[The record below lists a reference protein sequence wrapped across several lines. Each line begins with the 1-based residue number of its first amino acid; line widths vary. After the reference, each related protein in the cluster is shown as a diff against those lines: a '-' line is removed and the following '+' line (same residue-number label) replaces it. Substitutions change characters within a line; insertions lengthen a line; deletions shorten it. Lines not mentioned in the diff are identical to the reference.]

1 MHHEWMEENIP
12 GGGLTSPKQLRTS
25 LLALLSE
32 GVNAARLMSVLS
44 AFAFTIFCLVD
55 PYLVTD
61 GLTTIRLIRALLVV
75 SNGVVFWLTF
85 TSWGNRHFI
94 NLGTTVTV
102 LTGLGVIVLTHLTG
116 GPSSPYWTMLMLTFF
131 GATLILP
138 QRMGR
143 ALITYSALT
152 VTYLLLV
159 WNTSNPEELSHSQV
173 SLAGIMLSLIVS
185 VAATAYLDEYRRRG
199 ERVRVEL
206 LALNERLTH
215 EIAIR
220 EQAESNLRRTQQ
232 LDAVG
237 RLGAGLA
244 HELNNLLAVIL
255 ASAES
260 IRADPDRSSRSADR
274 IIKSAKSSA
283 QLTNDLLTFARKR
296 VHNTAPF
303 VLNELVVQIAEVV
316 SRSYPRRIDVQMSG
330 FDTKV
335 WMKGDQQLLE
345 QAFLNLCLNGVHA
358 IDSQGVLQIR
368 GRRIDDQ
375 SVEVTIEDDGC
386 GMSETVMNQAIEPFF
401 TTRPPG
407 QGTGLGLSMAYGTI
421 QEHGGTL
428 EIESVE
434 GQGTIIRIV
443 LPTMSRQVLST
454 VPGAVNAPQVEEVP
468 IIGDKS
474 TSLGHI
480 LVVEDDKTLSLVMA
494 EWLES
499 SGWIVT
505 QVESGEDALS
515 LIELKEAEISAI
527 ILDRMMPGM
536 SGDETYRLLR
546 ARGSNIP
553 ILLYSGLVMDPDVA
567 ALLQDGPGR
576 FIQKPFSRAEF
587 ETVLRDVMDTCS
599 S

>member
-1 MHHEWMEENIP
+1 MHHESMEEDIQEA
-12 GGGLTSPKQLRTS
+12 GLTSPKQLRTS

-32 GVNAARLMSVLS
+32 GVNAARLLATLS
-44 AFAFTIFCLVD
+44 AFAFTIFALVD
-55 PYLVTD
+55 PFLVTD
-61 GLTTIRLIRALLVV
+61 GLTDLRLIRALLVA
-75 SNGVVFWLTF
+75 SNGIIFCLTF
-85 TSWGNRHFI
+85 TSWGKRHFV

-102 LTGLGVIVLTHLTG
+102 LTGLGVIILTRLTG

-131 GATLILP
+131 GTTLILP

-143 ALITYSALT
+143 ALITYSCLT
-152 VTYLLLV
+152 ATYLLLI
-159 WNTSNPEELSHSQV
+159 WNTSNPEDLNHSQV

-206 LALNERLTH
+206 LALNERLTR

-220 EQAESNLRRTQQ
+220 ERAESNLRRTQQ

-260 IRADPDRSSRSADR
+260 IKANPSRGERSADR

-296 VHNTAPF
+296 VHNTVPIA
-303 VLNELVVQIAEVV
+303 LNELVIQIAEVV
-316 SRSYPRRIDVQMSG
+316 SRSYPRRIDVQVSG
-330 FDTKV
+330 FDTQV
-335 WMKGDQQLLE
+335 WTKGDQQLLE

-358 IDSQGVLQIR
+358 IDSHGVLQIR

-375 SVEVTIEDDGC
+375 SVEVIIEDDGC

-434 GQGTIIRIV
+434 EQGTIIRII
-443 LPTMSRQVLST
+443 LPTISRQVLST
-454 VPGAVNAPQVEEVP
+454 RPMTVSPLEVDETT
-468 IIGDKS
+468 IRANKS
-474 TSLGHI
+474 ISLGHI

-499 SGWIVT
+499 SGWTVT
-505 QVESGEDALS
+505 QVESGEDALALMEQKAS
-515 LIELKEAEISAI
+515 DISAI

-536 SGDETYRLLR
+536 TGDETYRLLR
-546 ARGSNIP
+546 AHNSNVP
-553 ILLYSGLVMDPDVA
+553 IVLYSGLVMDSDVA
-567 ALLQDGPGR
+567 ALLENGPGR

-587 ETVLRDVMDTCS
+587 ETILKELMDTCAS
-599 S
+599 